1 MSRMKINYE
10 KSEVFTV
17 GLDEADQQVVVEA
30 LSYKLGVFPMKYLGL
45 LVSDYKISK
54 DQLKYVID
62 KIEKRLD
69 TWQCD

>member
-1 MSRMKINYE
+1 M
-10 KSEVFTV
+10 
-17 GLDEADQQVVVEA
+17 VVEA

-45 LVSDYKISK
+45 LVSDNKISK
-54 DQLKYVID
+54 DQLKYVND

>member
-1 MSRMKINYE
+1 M
-10 KSEVFTV
+10 
-17 GLDEADQQVVVEA
+17 VVEA

-69 TWQCD
+69 TW